1 MQQEPYRVV
10 KLLRTHLY
18 PTYQLFAYMANKKTD
33 PHAGLRIA
41 ALTVLEWLR
50 SRLGEDIPP
59 ELHTPGP
66 EDALGCTE
74 DVLLSFHINHGFVI
88 DVVSLPEQGIWTLQI
103 TEPDLGSDPGNPD
116 QLREAMPGRIIE
128 TNIGFRIV
136 GTQLACGFRTV
147 IADPEGTPSQAEV
160 YRLAVVKRLAR
171 DKRFGLKQI
180 LPLTETLTRLSGGE
194 HVKQLLSLG
203 KDRNNQLP
211 LVVFTQAPADP
222 CFDAKEALRKHL
234 VDSLEIREMPFQKG
248 SFQVTM
254 KIPCQDPPYDVEG
267 FAKQSF
273 AFCRTYLAEDTQLD
287 RLCKGLG
294 HKLDPGDILFWTP
307 ACLGGSMEVL
317 PYKPSSTRQNEA
329 MSRLRDLVTTYPRG
343 KEIDFGKVRFLSDA
357 RAGLVAATEELRQ
370 ESQVMADDWSGH
382 VQKVESAWQAKLAE
396 AETAYAV
403 LQEQVERQK
412 AYIRRIEEE
421 KETLRA
427 ACEAKLQRQAAQF
440 SARDDY
446 VHFLERKLDRPS
458 EHDQIPAW
466 AEKYF
471 AERLLFHAKAIAL
484 LAERDA
490 KSVNLDLICDA
501 VDFLATDYYARR
513 FEGLS
518 TEEMNTRCSRKY
530 GRPFEVKP
538 TGASTIAFTPL
549 QYKIKYFPGR
559 NGKPVESALDFHLCV
574 GNDPESLL
582 RIYFLHDDAKQRIV
596 IGSLPRHLRAVTIQ

>member
-33 PHAGLRIA
+33 PHTGLRIA

-66 EDALGCTE
+66 EDALSYTE
-74 DVLLSFHINHGFVI
+74 DALLSFHINHGFVI
-88 DVVSLPEQGIWTLQI
+88 DVVSLPEQGIWTMQI

-147 IADPEGTPSQAEV
+147 IADPENTPTQAEV

-180 LPLTETLTRLSGGE
+180 LPLTETFTRLSSGE

-203 KDRNNQLP
+203 KNQNNQLP
-211 LVVFTQAPADP
+211 LVIFTQTPADP
-222 CFDAKEALRKHL
+222 CFGSTTALRKNL
-234 VDSLEIREMPFQKG
+234 IDSLEIREMLFQKP
-248 SFQVTM
+248 SFEIAV
-254 KIPCQDPPYDVEG
+254 KIPYRDPPYDVEG

-273 AFCRTYLAEDTQLD
+273 AFCRTYLAEAAQLD

-294 HKLDPGDILFWTP
+294 RKLEPGDILFWSPTHS
-307 ACLGGSMEVL
+307 GGSMEVL
-317 PYKPSSTRQNEA
+317 PYKPSTIRQNEA
-329 MSRLRDLVTTYPRG
+329 LSRLRNLVTTYPRG
-343 KEIDFGKVRFLSDA
+343 KDFDFGEVRFLSDA

-382 VQKVESAWQAKLAE
+382 VRNVESSWRAKVAE
-396 AETAYAV
+396 AEAACAV

-421 KETLRA
+421 KDTLRT
-427 ACEAKLQRQAAQF
+427 ACEEKLQQQAAQF

-458 EHDQIPAW
+458 EHNQIPAW
-466 AEKYF
+466 SEKHF
-471 AERLLFHAKAIAL
+471 AERLLFHSKAISL

-490 KSVNLDLICDA
+490 KSVDLDLICDA
-501 VDFLATDYYARR
+501 LDFLATDYYARR

-518 TEEMNTRCSRKY
+518 TEEMNTRCSQKY

-538 TGASTIAFTPL
+538 TGASTIVHTPL

-559 NGKPVESALDFHLCV
+559 NGKPIESALDFHLCV

-582 RIYFLHDDAKQRIV
+582 RIYFLHDDKKQRIV